1 MQKVTALIHRDVTS
15 QIPAQVFA
23 HELAILEVIH
33 GGGKIELVDGSA
45 VDIETDHSPEEE
57 YTRLELKY
65 GIDTDAGVTHVSKV
79 YRNISELAEAMGVEV
94 EAPRAKK
101 RAAKPA
107 AGE

>member
-15 QIPAQVFA
+15 QIPSQVFT

-33 GGGKIELVDGSA
+33 GGGKIELVEGSA
-45 VDIETDHSPEEE
+45 VDIETDQSPEEE

-65 GIDTDAGVTHVSKV
+65 GVDTDAGMSHVSKV
-79 YRNISELAEAMGVEV
+79 YRNVGELAEAMGVEV
-94 EAPRAKK
+94 EAPRSKK

-107 AGE
+107 PTE